1 MRLPSKQVLLRV
13 FPTWDRTK
21 QKHTALRIS
30 VKYGPAFLRLL
41 KSTSSKMQSQGGD
54 SLPEVRKRELEDKVV
69 LRSSKRLKRS
79 SSACSPT
86 SMTDSPSAVVE
97 DDGGVGEMH
106 FVGASCK
113 QSTTQSAADITKGA
127 GGKILPSKPDGVK
140 GEKASSDDHIPSQ
153 DVRGKEHSL
162 SSYGLGEDI
171 QRQHVSE
178 MSHEGKLSTSDEA
191 ADMEARKTPNP
202 AIRKKRELRSRHK
215 SLHSTREA
223 SRKNYHPCESE
234 DNQEELNVRRF
245 PLKEGTNGLSSA
257 GGSVPSVPVNDGK
270 VCVSETSEECEEI
283 KAYQIQVGY
292 VESDESSDNFRIA
305 MNNDPMLSAVST
317 VGVSQ
322 DLQGSED
329 LASHI
334 SGLRF
339 QSLSVCSLEENEKA
353 QDGEKTL
360 LDSSPLVN
368 SSLAED
374 VSPTSATFDSLLPG
388 LEMLQVCRRSQ
399 DASGPQDSASRLEV
413 KCDKVKKSPK
423 KKKSKGKKSKQESMM
438 SPSMIAGGKGCHKK
452 PKQIPSPM
460 KSPVFEMG
468 PPVSNWVNLN
478 KPVTS
483 PCHVFLKDSLSLK
496 YPRMDEL
503 QQLGPLE
510 TSSEPQDKGLSTFGD
525 NRSMKTSPSSAEDG
539 TPAACNCP
547 AVTQEKATNERP
559 GQDAQE
565 QTKGSRLPSPKMF
578 IEQFLEYLE
587 GEPDAMV
594 GKTAN
599 SGESNKMNKDSVH
612 SEPRKQPKKES
623 RSDGRRGRGGWEASL
638 RQCPQKITLFQL
650 GQTPGTNGSRSTPKD
665 GLKSPGKKGTPSKKK
680 MVSEVKIEKDLP
692 SETSAVT
699 PKLELIKRK
708 KPREVAKPSSL
719 DKDEK
724 DMTAKAKA
732 GQKKIPTPVQEK
744 DDAARDEVMN
754 QIAPVKMM
762 IKSLVFRDHGVF
774 SWSFPRGQLV
784 LGKMKG
790 YCWWP
795 GKVIHHYDR
804 SIPDSPPPLSRWV
817 QWYGDNKVSLLS
829 LGQIVDFEKFPEY
842 FSSSSFQKLS
852 LYQKACYQALNVAAE
867 RSGKEFRNAKP
878 DDLPGGAGAKEKQEK
893 KTKMLLRFQEMKN
906 WAFGGFPSGGSTS
919 IRPSAEEKRPPPPPP
934 ESPAPS
940 SPVGEKNGTT
950 PSKNSSR
957 KQTEKEV
964 FLDVREERMKELRD
978 RKRAIEE
985 ICIGC
990 GSLSLSTKH
999 PLFDGGLCEVCRIEY
1014 LEVAY
1019 LYDCEGYQA
1028 HCCICAEGKQITL
1041 CGNLGCYHSYC
1052 TDCMNFL
1059 VGPLESRR
1067 VSQQDPWSCYL
1078 CSSIDRHGYLKRRA
1092 DWQDRLVEFFNQD
1105 QFMEFPPLRVYKP
1118 HLPAE
1123 RRPIRVLSLFDGIG
1137 TGMLVLR
1144 DLGFDVDCYMA
1155 SEISDEAIMVAAVR
1169 LQGEIKQI
1177 GDVQKITT
1185 KELASWGP
1193 FDLLIG
1199 GSPCNDLSVVNPARK
1214 GLEGGTGLLFFEFY
1228 RILKALEPCPDD
1240 PRPFFW
1246 LFENVV
1252 HMGRKDKQTICRFLE
1267 CHPVMIDARHV
1278 SPSHR
1283 ARYYWGNFPGMHR
1296 PYVAAAG
1303 NPLILQECLEP
1314 HCDRQAQ
1321 FSKVATIT
1329 TRSNS
1334 IRQTKDAILPVIMNG
1349 KEDGLWATELERL
1362 FGFPDHYTDI
1372 GNLSRT
1378 NRQKLLGKAWCVPV
1392 IKHLMAPLKDYFS
1405 CRHQE

>member
-1 MRLPSKQVLLRV
+1 MATPPVLSSRPPVRFCVRSDGVLLRV

-41 KSTSSKMQSQGGD
+41 KSTSSKMQSQIGD
-54 SLPEVRKRELEDKVV
+54 SLPEVRKRELEDDVVV

-79 SSACSPT
+79 SSASSPAT
-86 SMTDSPSAVVE
+86 PLADSPSAVVE
-97 DDGGVGEMH
+97 DNGGVREMH
-106 FVGASCK
+106 FVGASPCK
-113 QSTTQSAADITKGA
+113 QSTTQSAADIPKGA
-127 GGKILPSKPDGVK
+127 AGKIPSSKPDGVK

-162 SSYGLGEDI
+162 SSYGLREDV

-178 MSHEGKLSTSDEA
+178 ISREDKLSTSDEA

-202 AIRKKRELRSRHK
+202 AIWKKRELRSRHK
-215 SLHSTREA
+215 SLHSMREA
-223 SRKNYHPCESE
+223 SGKNYHPCESE

-245 PLKEGTNGLSSA
+245 PFKEGTNGLSSA
-257 GGSVPSVPVNDGK
+257 GGSVTSISRNDGT

-292 VESDESSDNFRIA
+292 VESDESSDNLRIA
-305 MNNDPMLSAVST
+305 MNSDPMLSAASS
-317 VGVSQ
+317 VGKSQ

-329 LASHI
+329 LASHVA
-334 SGLRF
+334 GLRF

-360 LDSSPLVN
+360 LDSSSPVN
-368 SSLAED
+368 SSLVED
-374 VSPTSATFDSLLPG
+374 VSPMSATFDSLLPG
-388 LEMLQVCRRSQ
+388 LEILQVCRRSQ
-399 DASGPQDSASRLEV
+399 DASRPQDLASRLEV
-413 KCDKVKKSPK
+413 KCDKVKKSPM

-438 SPSMIAGGKGCHKK
+438 SPSMTAAGKGCHKK
-452 PKQIPSPM
+452 PKQTPSPV

-468 PPVSNWVNLN
+468 PPVSNWANLN

-483 PCHVFLKDSLSLK
+483 PCHVFLKDSLK
-496 YPRMDEL
+496 YPRMGEL
-503 QQLGPLE
+503 QELGPLE
-510 TSSEPQDKGLSTFGD
+510 TSSEPQDKGLLTFQDNPST
-525 NRSMKTSPSSAEDG
+525 KTSPSNAGDG
-539 TPAACNCP
+539 TPAECKCP
-547 AVTQEKATNERP
+547 AVTQEKVTNERP
-559 GQDAQE
+559 GQDTQE
-565 QTKGSRLPSPKMF
+565 QTKGSRLLSPKMF
-578 IEQFLEYLE
+578 IDQFLDYLE

-599 SGESNKMNKDSVH
+599 SGESKSTRKDSVH
-612 SEPRKQPKKES
+612 SEPKKQPKKES
-623 RSDGRRGRGGWEASL
+623 HSDGRRGRGGWEASL

-650 GQTPGTNGSRSTPKD
+650 GQTPGTNGSKSTTKD
-665 GLKSPGKKGTPSKKK
+665 GLNSPGKKGTPSKKK
-680 MVSEVKIEKDLP
+680 MVSE
-692 SETSAVT
+692 
-699 PKLELIKRK
+699 
-708 KPREVAKPSSL
+708 PSSL
-719 DKDEK
+719 DKDDK

-732 GQKKIPTPVQEK
+732 NQKKTSTPVQEK
-744 DDAARDEVMN
+744 EDAARDE
-754 QIAPVKMM
+754 
-762 IKSLVFRDHGVF
+762 
-774 SWSFPRGQLV
+774 SFPRGQLV

-804 SIPDSPPPLSRWV
+804 SIPDSPPPLARWV

-867 RSGKEFRNAKP
+867 RCGKDFRNAKP
-878 DDLPGGAGAKEKQEK
+878 DDLPAGAGAKEKQEK
-893 KTKMLLRFQEMKN
+893 KTKMLLRFQEMKE

-919 IRPSAEEKRPPPPPP
+919 IRPSEEEKRPPLPPP

-940 SPVGEKNGTT
+940 SPVGERSGTT
-950 PSKNSSR
+950 PCKNSSR
-957 KQTEKEV
+957 KPTEKEV

-978 RKRAIEE
+978 RKWTIEE

-990 GSLSLSTKH
+990 GSLLLSTKH

-1078 CSSIDRHGYLKRRA
+1078 CSSIDCHGYLKRRV
-1092 DWQDRLVEFFNQD
+1092 DWQERLVEFFNQD

-1144 DLGFDVDCYMA
+1144 DLGFDVDCYVA

-1228 RILKALEPCPDD
+1228 RILKALEPGPDD

-1283 ARYYWGNFPGMHR
+1283 ARYYWGNLPGMHR